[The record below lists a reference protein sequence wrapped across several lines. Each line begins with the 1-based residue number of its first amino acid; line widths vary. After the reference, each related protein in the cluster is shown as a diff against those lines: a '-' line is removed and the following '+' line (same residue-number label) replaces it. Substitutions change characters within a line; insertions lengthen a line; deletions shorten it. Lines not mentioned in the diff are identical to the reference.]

1 MKELNLQVVWHP
13 SPEVAAA
20 SNVAAQMRRLGL
32 PSYEAFLE
40 WSFADPDGF
49 WKDFFEAIDF
59 RWRTPYRET
68 VEMRAGRPWARWF
81 VGGELNATESALD
94 RHLEAGRGDRVA
106 LIWEGEEGE
115 SRRYTY
121 RQVFEEVTRL
131 TRALQALG
139 IRPGDRVGLFLPM
152 IPEVAFALLA
162 TARLGAIAIPLFSG
176 FGPEAVA
183 VRLRDAEARL
193 LIPADGFPRRGSI
206 VPMKEIADEAVR
218 MAPSVE
224 TVLVVRRA
232 GQPIPWHEGRDR
244 WFHEATAAHRPGREA
259 PAFPSETPMM
269 ILYTSGTTGR
279 PKGTVHVHGGAP
291 IKAAQDMYHLFDLKP
306 EDIIHWVTD
315 IGWMMGPWLILGSL
329 TLGAA
334 CLLYDGAPD
343 HPAPDRLWALA
354 ERHGVTVLG
363 ISPTLIRA
371 LMRYGEEW
379 PQRHPMARLRLL
391 GSTGEPWNPEPWLW
405 TFQHV
410 GKGRCPIINY
420 SGGTE
425 IFGGILGCTVVRPL
439 KPCAFNTVVP
449 GVQADC
455 VDEEGKPVR
464 EEVGLLV
471 IRNVNP
477 GMTRGFWQDPER
489 YLETYWSRF
498 EGLWYHGDLVY
509 IDEDGFWYIL
519 GRADDTLK
527 VGGKRL
533 GPAEMESVLVEH
545 PAVAEAAVI
554 GVPDEIK
561 GEVPVAFVVLRPG
574 HEASEDLRA
583 ALVAHVAQRM
593 GKALAPK
600 TVHFV
605 RDIPKTRNAKLMRRV
620 IRAVYLGRDPGDL
633 SALENPQAI
642 EEIRRA
648 R

>member
-68 VEMRAGRPWARWF
+68 VEMQAGRPWARWF

-94 RHLEAGRGDRVA
+94 RHLEAGHGDRVA
-106 LIWEGEEGE
+106 LIWEGEEGA

-139 IRPGDRVGLFLPM
+139 VRPGDRVGLFLPM

-193 LIPADGFPRRGSI
+193 LITADGFPRRGSI

-218 MAPSVE
+218 TAPSVE

-232 GQPIPWHEGRDR
+232 GQPIPWREGRDR
-244 WFHEATAAHRPGREA
+244 WLHEATAAHRPGGEA

-291 IKAAQDMYHLFDLKP
+291 IKAAQDMYHLFDLQP

-455 VDEEGKPVR
+455 VDEEGRPVR

-633 SALENPQAI
+633 SALENPQAV
-642 EEIRRA
+642 EEIRQA